1 MHHLTFEEMTD
12 FVSMTELNAESMTLA
27 SKVNGHIS
35 RCSKCLELVRAYQCI
50 YDEFRALHIRGRFA
64 DFVSVHSDITIQD
77 LFAADATR
85 GMDKQDDGQRVFD
98 RGAMKINL

>member
-50 YDEFRALHIRGRFA
+50 YDEFRALRIKGLFA
-64 DFVSVHSDITIQD
+64 DFASGCSDIAIQE
-77 LFAADATR
+77 LFTADAAR
-85 GMDKQDDGQRVFD
+85 GMGKQDDDQHVFD
-98 RGAMKINL
+98 R